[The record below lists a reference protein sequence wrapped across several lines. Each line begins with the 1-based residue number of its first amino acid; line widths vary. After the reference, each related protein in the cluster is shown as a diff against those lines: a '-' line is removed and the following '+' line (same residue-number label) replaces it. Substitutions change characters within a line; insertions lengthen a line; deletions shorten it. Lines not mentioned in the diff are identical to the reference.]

1 MSQSQDDE
9 KVKKLRGKTFRVI
22 VSCGTGIAT
31 ASAAAEALKSHLE
44 PMGINLDITK
54 CKIQDAL
61 IMIKNGSYDLL
72 VSTAGVPEEVG
83 IPHVSGVPLLTGIGV
98 EELINQII
106 EILNKKIKKEA

>member
-1 MSQSQDDE
+1 MPQDQEDE
-9 KVKKLRGKTFRVI
+9 KNKKLAGKTFKVI

-31 ASAAAEALKSHLE
+31 ASAAAETLKSYLE
-44 PMGINLDITK
+44 PMGIKLDITK

-72 VSTAGVPEEVG
+72 VSTAGVPEEVN
-83 IPHVSGVPLLTGIGV
+83 IPHVSGVPLLTGIGT

-106 EILNKKIKKEA
+106 EILNKKVEKEA